1 MSPSPANVE
10 TMTHS
15 LLSKLSS
22 RSLRSRMLMVFLLL
36 LALIVVVTLVTVQK
50 ATYQHST
57 GQVRDH
63 AKTSAIVV
71 KDKIRN
77 RSNQLASALATLA
90 KDFNTKQLIAGGRQ
104 DQESLLSALKNH
116 QRRIDADLSWVLD
129 ENHQLLTVTTNIS
142 TPMPEIDF
150 PKKTGITWQDIAGRY
165 YLLEAVPVRFVE
177 SSPKVNAWLIAAVDV
192 QRLITQELITLTDM
206 QVSIF
211 SPAPEG
217 KLIASTFASPVANV
231 LQKGPLTWTEELQQI
246 WLPAEGQSREYIY
259 ASADIG
265 NSPDGP
271 LKLLFATIADKAY
284 LSYNSLI
291 GQLILI
297 LVIAALLALTAA
309 VIISNGITRP
319 LTRLVN
325 VTNKIRKGQ
334 YVEEVPKST
343 TLEISSLST
352 AIDEMQQGIKQREL
366 EIQQMAYFDALTG
379 LPNRNQFNNQLQQA
393 LTQHRP
399 VVVLMMDVDRFKD
412 INDTLGHGIGDQLLV
427 KIASRLSD
435 IEVDNLFVAR
445 LGGDEFGLIWFG
457 DNSSTPKRLAS
468 QVVDVFKTPF
478 DIEQL
483 RLDLDLSIGVAIYPD
498 HGDNPS
504 TLIQCADIAMYSCKG
519 HHRAFAIYRPEL
531 NKYSLQRLSLMS
543 ELRSALA
550 EGQLKLY
557 YQPKLML
564 ADGQVS
570 GAECLIRWIHPVH
583 GFIPPDQFIPLAEQT
598 GAIRDV
604 TRWALKE
611 AMHQQQKWSQAGL
624 SLNMAVNISPLD
636 LVDMQLPDI
645 VADLFSQYNGN
656 QGGLTLEVTESAVM
670 SDPDMAIRA
679 LEKLKSMG
687 VILSIDDFGTGY
699 SSMAQLKKMPVHELK
714 IDKAFVLDLA
724 TNSEDQIMV
733 NTLLGLARHLGLKT
747 VAEGVE
753 DASSLAFLKRAGCH
767 KAQGFYMSKPL
778 PAADFDMWLKNYPE
792 SSS

>member
-1 MSPSPANVE
+1 
-10 TMTHS
+10 MTDS
-15 LLSKLSS
+15 ILSHLTS

-36 LALIVVVTLVTVQK
+36 LALIVIVTLITVQQ

-63 AKTSAIVV
+63 ARTSSVV
-71 KDKIRN
+71 VRDKIRN
-77 RSNQLASALATLA
+77 RSGQLETALSTLA

-104 DQESLLSALKNH
+104 DQQSLLSALRNH

-129 ENHQLLTVTTNIS
+129 DNYRLLAVTSDTPAESLEIEFQQNPLLT
-142 TPMPEIDF
+142 
-150 PKKTGITWQDIAGRY
+150 WQAIAGRY
-165 YLLEAVPVRFVE
+165 YLLQVVPVRFVE
-177 SSPKVNAWLIAAVDV
+177 SSPKVNAWLIAAVDA
-192 QRLITQELITLTDM
+192 RKLINQELVTLTDM
-206 QVSIF
+206 QISLF
-211 SPAPEG
+211 TPAPDNQ
-217 KLIASTFASPVANV
+217 LVASTFSPSLAEA
-231 LQKGPLTWTEELQQI
+231 LQAATLSWSERLQQVM
-246 WLPAEGQSREYIY
+246 LSVEDETQEYIY

-265 NSPDGP
+265 ISADGP
-271 LKLLFATIADKAY
+271 LKLLLATIADKAY

-297 LVIAALLALTAA
+297 LAIAALLALTAA

-325 VTNKIRKGQ
+325 VTNKIRQGQ
-334 YVEEVPKST
+334 YVDEVPQST

-352 AIDEMQQGIKQREL
+352 AIGEMQQGIKQREL
-366 EIQQMAYFDALTG
+366 EIQQLAYFDSLTG
-379 LPNRNQFNNQLQQA
+379 LPNRNQFNNQLQQLLA
-393 LTQHRP
+393 QQHQP

-427 KIASRLSD
+427 KIASRLSH
-435 IEVDNLFVAR
+435 IEMDNLFVAR

-457 DNSSTPKRLAS
+457 DDSSTPKRLAG
-468 QVVDVFKTPF
+468 QVVEAFNTPF

-483 RLDLDLSIGVAIYPD
+483 RLDLDLSIGVAVYPQ
-498 HGDNPS
+498 HGDDPS
-504 TLIQCADIAMYSCKG
+504 SLVQSADIAMYSCKG

-531 NKYSLQRLSLMS
+531 NKYSVQRLSLMS
-543 ELRSALA
+543 ELRSALS
-550 EGQLKLY
+550 EGQLQLY
-557 YQPKLML
+557 YQPKLLL
-564 ADGQVS
+564 ADNRVS
-570 GAECLIRWIHPVH
+570 GAECLIRWIHPRH

-604 TRWALKE
+604 TRWALNE
-611 AMHQQQKWSQAGL
+611 AMRQQQLWSQAGL
-624 SLNMAVNISPLD
+624 ELNMAVNISPLD
-636 LVDMQLPDI
+636 LVDMQLPEI
-645 VADLFSQYNGN
+645 VAGLFSEYSANL
-656 QGGLTLEVTESAVM
+656 GGLTLEVTESAVM

-679 LEKLKSMG
+679 LEKLSSMG

-733 NTLLGLARHLGLKT
+733 NTLLGLAKHLDLKT

-753 DASSLAFLKRAGCH
+753 DATSLAFLKQAGCH

-778 PAADFDMWLKNYPE
+778 PAKDFASWLKQYQGQQG
-792 SSS
+792 